1 MLRKWCQVDR
11 QSACGWYEWDDLL
24 RCVSVLRF
32 HSIAKEVT
40 ASLVALH
47 VFYLFSFMLFVCL
60 CYEMLS
66 RSQVLGHLKESAYDT
81 NLYGVQL
88 NLC

>member
-1 MLRKWCQVDR
+1 MLT
-11 QSACGWYEWDDLL
+11 
-24 RCVSVLRF
+24 CVCVLQF

-40 ASLVALH
+40 ASLVALR
-47 VFYLFSFMLFVCL
+47 VLYLFSFMLVVCL

-81 NLYGVQL
+81 NLYEVQL
-88 NLC
+88 NVC